1 MINVLLLVFGL
12 SQARALRRH
21 HKQYFPFWGN
31 RGKKPFVC
39 CMQPWHGSSPIL
51 PQAKSMACRIFTCL
65 LSELAYIGCV
75 TWFET
80 SEISFEWLC
89 LINDMCSLFVFDC
102 CHLCLPVWM
111 TCALECRMCF
121 ENENVFRVLL
131 KSLSE
136 ICKLFFTMWHG
147 LRYWQQTAQLAKWV
161 QATANFVQPM
171 GFSVLA
177 IEKNCKPSGKVSS
190 WCLIQHYWLEESN
203 DPGKSTENIQNMMR
217 VATRLWHNFA
227 VRIPC

>member
-1 MINVLLLVFGL
+1 MNLQPVKIYWAVSTVNKWKAQCSGPDNLFVVQYTAYNALYYSIQYKNQRSKHVINVLLLVFGL

-80 SEISFEWLC
+80 SEINFEWLC

-136 ICKLFFTMWHG
+136 ICKLCFTMWNG
-147 LRYWQQTAQLAKWV
+147 LRLT
-161 QATANFVQPM
+161 TDCTI
-171 GFSVLA
+171 S
-177 IEKNCKPSGKVSS
+177 
-190 WCLIQHYWLEESN
+190 
-203 DPGKSTENIQNMMR
+203 
-217 VATRLWHNFA
+217 
-227 VRIPC
+227 

>member
-1 MINVLLLVFGL
+1 MNLQPVKIYWTVSTVNKWKAQCSGPDNLFIQQYAAYNALYYSMQFKNQRSKHVINV
-12 SQARALRRH
+12 
-21 HKQYFPFWGN
+21 
-31 RGKKPFVC
+31 
-39 CMQPWHGSSPIL
+39 
-51 PQAKSMACRIFTCL
+51 

-80 SEISFEWLC
+80 SEINFDWLC

-136 ICKLFFTMWHG
+136 ICKLCFTMRNG

-161 QATANFVQPM
+161 LATANFVQPM

-177 IEKNCKPSGKVSS
+177 IEKNCINEP
-190 WCLIQHYWLEESN
+190 I
-203 DPGKSTENIQNMMR
+203 PISTTLSM
-217 VATRLWHNFA
+217 TPFFFA
-227 VRIPC
+227 GNLHTGTICSDHCVLK